1 MTPANIQDEDMQ
13 WLTTLLGTQ
22 ANIKGKALCKHVKCL
37 LKDVLQ
43 SSSS

>member
-13 WLTTLLGTQ
+13 WLTTLSGTQ
-22 ANIKGKALCKHVKCL
+22 ANIKGKALCKHIKGL